1 MIYTMKLKQKKQ
13 KHHFISWFF
22 FVFFLLAMLSMLV
35 VKCILS
41 AVCCLFMALLCHPK
55 IWNFITAKIPLKQ
68 PVRIVS
74 ILILYFIAGSL
85 MPQSIYSEN
94 TNLTNTQE
102 TGIEQL
108 ADMEQSEHIISETTE
123 LPVTTEAQTT
133 TQTPTTT
140 EAPTTT
146 QAPTTTEAPTTTQAS
161 TTTEA
166 PTTTQAPTT
175 TEAPTTAQT
184 PTTTKVTQAEEAYDA
199 QENTA
204 TVWIASSGNGYAYHA
219 RSTCG
224 NMKKSTPISLSDAQA
239 RGYTPCKKCY

>member
-1 MIYTMKLKQKKQ
+1 
-13 KHHFISWFF
+13 
-22 FVFFLLAMLSMLV
+22 
-35 VKCILS
+35 
-41 AVCCLFMALLCHPK
+41 MALLCHPK

>member
-123 LPVTTEAQTT
+123 LRVTTEAQTT
-133 TQTPTTT
+133 TQT
-140 EAPTTT
+140 
-146 QAPTTTEAPTTTQAS
+146 
-161 TTTEA
+161 
-166 PTTTQAPTT
+166 PTT

>member
-1 MIYTMKLKQKKQ
+1 MKLKQKKQ

>member
-1 MIYTMKLKQKKQ
+1 MKLKQKKQ

-140 EAPTTT
+140 EAPTT
-146 QAPTTTEAPTTTQAS
+146 
-161 TTTEA
+161 
-166 PTTTQAPTT
+166 
-175 TEAPTTAQT
+175 AQT

>member
-1 MIYTMKLKQKKQ
+1 
-13 KHHFISWFF
+13 
-22 FVFFLLAMLSMLV
+22 
-35 VKCILS
+35 
-41 AVCCLFMALLCHPK
+41 MALLCHPK

-68 PVRIVS
+68 PVGIVS

>member
-1 MIYTMKLKQKKQ
+1 MKLKQKKQ

-146 QAPTTTEAPTTTQAS
+146 QAPTTT
-161 TTTEA
+161 
-166 PTTTQAPTT
+166 
-175 TEAPTTAQT
+175 
-184 PTTTKVTQAEEAYDA
+184 KVTQAEEAYDA

>member
-1 MIYTMKLKQKKQ
+1 
-13 KHHFISWFF
+13 
-22 FVFFLLAMLSMLV
+22 
-35 VKCILS
+35 
-41 AVCCLFMALLCHPK
+41 
-55 IWNFITAKIPLKQ
+55 
-68 PVRIVS
+68 
-74 ILILYFIAGSL
+74 

-133 TQTPTTT
+133 TQTP
-140 EAPTTT
+140 
-146 QAPTTTEAPTTTQAS
+146 

>member
-1 MIYTMKLKQKKQ
+1 MKLKQKKQ

-133 TQTPTTT
+133 TQTPTTI

-146 QAPTTTEAPTTTQAS
+146 QAP

>member
-1 MIYTMKLKQKKQ
+1 MKLKQKKQ

-166 PTTTQAPTT
+166 PTTTRAPTT

>member
-1 MIYTMKLKQKKQ
+1 MKLKQKKQ

-22 FVFFLLAMLSMLV
+22 FVFFLLVMLSMLV

>member
-1 MIYTMKLKQKKQ
+1 MKLKQKKQ

-140 EAPTTT
+140 EAPITT

>member
-1 MIYTMKLKQKKQ
+1 MKLKQKKQ

-166 PTTTQAPTT
+166 PTTTQASTT

>member
-1 MIYTMKLKQKKQ
+1 MKLKQKKQ

-166 PTTTQAPTT
+166 PTTTQAPPT

-184 PTTTKVTQAEEAYDA
+184 PTPTKVTQAEEAYDA

>member
-1 MIYTMKLKQKKQ
+1 MKLKQKKQ

-146 QAPTTTEAPTTTQAS
+146 QAPTTTEAPTTTQAA

>member
-1 MIYTMKLKQKKQ
+1 MKLKQKKQ

-199 QENTA
+199 HENTA

>member
-1 MIYTMKLKQKKQ
+1 MKLKQKKQ

-224 NMKKSTPISLSDAQA
+224 NMKKSTPISLSDAQT

>member
-1 MIYTMKLKQKKQ
+1 MKLKQKKQ

-133 TQTPTTT
+133 TQSPTTT

-161 TTTEA
+161 TTPEA

>member
-1 MIYTMKLKQKKQ
+1 MKLKQKKQ

-133 TQTPTTT
+133 TQTPT
-140 EAPTTT
+140 PT
-146 QAPTTTEAPTTTQAS
+146 
-161 TTTEA
+161 
-166 PTTTQAPTT
+166 
-175 TEAPTTAQT
+175 
-184 PTTTKVTQAEEAYDA
+184 
-199 QENTA
+199 
-204 TVWIASSGNGYAYHA
+204 
-219 RSTCG
+219 
-224 NMKKSTPISLSDAQA
+224 
-239 RGYTPCKKCY
+239 